1 MGYKLEP
8 KGDLITTWVSA
19 GVDEGNVSLASQ
31 NRWMAFWMKIW
42 AKPRG
47 CVWTILNC
55 ENWCRL
61 GAEVLQTWFDEDVD
75 FFLVGEVCHRV
86 KIHQGVGWR
95 KALLDSSYG
104 VAARVTVAKMVECV
118 CGSTQQLAQQYV
130 DKSWDLGEDC
140 LRLDET
146 VLGWHNGQ
154 WEIRQHWW
162 DRQR

>member
-75 FFLVGEVCHRV
+75 IFLVGEVCHRV
-86 KIHQGVGWR
+86 KIHQGVG
-95 KALLDSSYG
+95 
-104 VAARVTVAKMVECV
+104 
-118 CGSTQQLAQQYV
+118 
-130 DKSWDLGEDC
+130 
-140 LRLDET
+140 
-146 VLGWHNGQ
+146 
-154 WEIRQHWW
+154 
-162 DRQR
+162 